1 MSKVNNKHF
10 SWILIRFK
18 NKETR
23 SMPIDVLLVA
33 LALILNK
40 LFTFPIS
47 LKSFRTNLWIS
58 LFSLGLTGGP
68 LWAAQGSYITC
79 IAMMYAKSAG
89 LKHETVVQIFFSIFF
104 VIYQFN
110 HLGGNLLAS
119 LVLKGK
125 GTYVQAIFVLL
136 NTKEDS
142 CTCFLWQKLTNLSQI
157 Y

>member
-1 MSKVNNKHF
+1 M
-10 SWILIRFK
+10 
-18 NKETR
+18 
-23 SMPIDVLLVA
+23 
-33 LALILNK
+33 
-40 LFTFPIS
+40 
-47 LKSFRTNLWIS
+47 
-58 LFSLGLTGGP
+58 FSLGLTGGP

-125 GTYVQAIFVLL
+125 GTYVQAIFVPLK
-136 NTKEDS
+136 TKEDS
-142 CTCFLWQKLTNLSQI
+142 RTCFL
-157 Y
+157 